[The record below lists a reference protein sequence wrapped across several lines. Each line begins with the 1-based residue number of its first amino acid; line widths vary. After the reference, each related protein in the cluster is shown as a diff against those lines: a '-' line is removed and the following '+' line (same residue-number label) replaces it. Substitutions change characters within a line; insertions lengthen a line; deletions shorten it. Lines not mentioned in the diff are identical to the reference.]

1 MADIVRLEDGK
12 RPDQRLSTWDRVVGY
27 FSPVQKIVRMKAR
40 EIEHQFSFGY
50 NDNYE
55 RRSTSGGLFGHASAE
70 TWRSNRDRIKAMWDA
85 RDLAKFEFI
94 GGMMAR
100 VALYTVGKVHSRSLT
115 GDEQIDQM
123 YDDYYHGWCGDEPNE
138 DGSVKCDLSGRN
150 RWLKMIQVGF
160 LGFLIDGDHGWI
172 EVDPS
177 ITGEFCLQA
186 VEADRIGSPL
196 EQLVQENYVGGVGL
210 DPETGRIG
218 FYRIFQRS
226 RTNQYKNPTEIPF
239 GSFIHLHDPDRPD
252 EYRGRTKLLRLLND
266 ARDIREWIESEK
278 IAGKTQSQWAA
289 LVGLKD
295 PFNNTGATAWT
306 DKTVDGTPTQR
317 AEWGKILRMAE
328 GEVFSMLAP
337 PARPSG
343 AFMEFIQV
351 IIRKMSVSL
360 DLPFG
365 FLWDLATLG
374 GVTAR
379 IEVQQALRRIEYWQ
393 QLLIHKVLNRV
404 RQKVIARGIALGI
417 LPPHPLWRKAEWH
430 FGLSIQTDVG
440 YEMEADIAA
449 VSAGLIPVSDVTGK
463 YGKSPRQ
470 VFLSN
475 ATTANEA
482 IQIGAETN
490 VPVEVFA
497 RMLYPDI
504 TEQKAA
510 MVTGPVPPPKPGTF
524 EAIGDKGVKQLVEIL
539 KAVGDGKLDPD
550 SAKNTLKKVFGIPEN
565 IADQMIPEPDLSI
578 IKALHP
584 KPAAPG
590 GNGSRPAGAK
600 VKTTKKPARK

>member
-1 MADIVRLEDGK
+1 MDLVKLEDGK
-12 RPDQRLSTWDRVVGY
+12 RPDQRLTTWDRIVG
-27 FSPVQKIVRMKAR
+27 FFNPVEKVIRMKAR
-40 EIEHQFSFGY
+40 TLEHQFSYGY
-50 NDNYE
+50 NDSFE
-55 RRSTSGGLFGHASAE
+55 QRSTSGGLFAQASAE

-100 VALYTVGKVHSRSLT
+100 IALYVVGKLHSRSLT
-115 GDEQIDQM
+115 GEEEIDQA
-123 YDDYYHGWCGDEPNE
+123 YDQYYHGWCGDEPAD
-138 DGSVKCDLSGRN
+138 DGSIRCDMSGRN
-150 RWLKMIQVGF
+150 RWIKMIQMGF
-160 LGFLIDGDHGWI
+160 IGFLIDGDHGWI
-172 EVDPS
+172 EVDPQAS
-177 ITGEFCLQA
+177 PTGEFCLQA
-186 VEADRIGSPL
+186 VESDRIGSPL

-210 DPETGRIG
+210 DPDTGRIG

-239 GSFIHLHDPDRPD
+239 GSFIHLHDPERPD

-266 ARDIREWIESEK
+266 ARDIREWINAEK

-306 DKTVDGTPTQR
+306 DKTADGTPTQP

-328 GEVFSMLAP
+328 GETFNMLAP

-343 AFMEFIQV
+343 AFMAFAEL
-351 IIRKMSVSL
+351 IIRKMAVSL
-360 DLPFG
+360 DLPYG
-365 FLWDLATLG
+365 FLWNLAELG

-393 QLLIHKVLNRV
+393 QLLVHKVLNRV
-404 RQKVIARGIALGI
+404 RQKVIAQGIAQGI

-449 VSAGLIPVSDVTGK
+449 VSAGLLPISDITGK
-463 YGKSPRQ
+463 YGKSPRE
-470 VFLSN
+470 VFISN

-482 IQIGAETN
+482 IQVGAETDI
-490 VPVEVFA
+490 PVEVFA
-497 RMLYPDI
+497 RMLYPDL
-504 TEQKAA
+504 TQQKAA
-510 MVTGPVPPPKPGTF
+510 MVTGPIPPPQPGTF
-524 EAIGDKGVKQLVEIL
+524 EAVGDKGVKQIVEIL
-539 KAVGDGKLDPD
+539 KSVGDGKLDRD
-550 SAKNTLKKVFGIPEN
+550 AATNTLKKVFNIPEK
-565 IADQMIPEPDLSI
+565 IAEQMVPEPDIKIL
-578 IKALHP
+578 KALHP
-584 KPAAPG
+584 PPA
-590 GNGSRPAGAK
+590 GNGARPAGAK
-600 VKTTKKPARK
+600 VKTASKSKARK